1 MKIEVYYNLHRS
13 CWSIRQGG
21 LVLGHAQ
28 GVTLQDCTF
37 KVSESGRQRVLREK
51 RKNVHAVISGSI
63 TSVEGFEPRRNR
75 KLPKLAG
82 KPSLPDQVSLVSYNP
97 FKGST
102 FYNKETQEAVHSAEF
117 AYLNSQRKVIA
128 GNLNN
133 SKYSGIL

>member
-1 MKIEVYYNLHRS
+1 MEKVEVYYNLHRS

-28 GVTLQDCTF
+28 GITLTDCMF

-51 RKNVHAVISGSI
+51 RKNVHATISGSV

-75 KLPKLAG
+75 KLPKFAG
-82 KPSLPDQVSLVSYNP
+82 NPFLPDQVSLVSYNP
-97 FKGST
+97 FKGPH
-102 FYNKETQEAVHSAEF
+102 FYNKETEKPVYTAEF

-133 SKYSGIL
+133 H

>member
-1 MKIEVYYNLHRS
+1 MEEKVEVYYNLHRS

-28 GVTLQDCTF
+28 GITLADCVF

-51 RKNVHAVISGSI
+51 RKNVHAVIAGSV

-75 KLPKLAG
+75 KLPKFVPFPL
-82 KPSLPDQVSLVSYNP
+82 LLDQVSLVSYNP
-97 FKGST
+97 FKGSN
-102 FYNKETQEAVHSAEF
+102 FYDKETEKPVYKAKF
-117 AYLNSQRKVIA
+117 AYLNSQRKVVA

-133 SKYSGIL
+133 P